1 MHLNLAKISGQSMLG
16 KLLRLPLA
24 LIPRGVAVP
33 VVQGPLRG
41 ARWIVGSSTHG
52 CWVGCYEFTKQ
63 RLFARTVR
71 PGQVVYDIGANVGF
85 YTLLASV
92 LVGPTGRVLAF
103 EPLPRNV
110 AYLRTHVELNHCHN
124 TTVVTAAVSDTM
136 GTARFDGSGDGSMAH
151 LATDGA
157 IAVETVTLD
166 NVVFAQGEPPPHVI
180 KIDVE
185 GAEMAVLR
193 GGQQTIET
201 YRPTI
206 FLALHGPE
214 LQRYCYE
221 WLRSRGYQLVP
232 ITGTLE
238 QSDEIVAVGTA
249 EEARQR

>member
-24 LIPRGVAVP
+24 LIPHGAAVP

-41 ARWIVGSSTHG
+41 VRWIVGASSHG
-52 CWVGCYEFTKQ
+52 CWMGCYEFSKQ
-63 RLFARTVR
+63 RLFAGTVR

-110 AYLRTHVELNHCHN
+110 DYLRTHMRLNHCDN
-124 TTVVTAAVSDTM
+124 VAVVMAAVSDTT
-136 GTARFDGSGDGSMAH
+136 GTARFDGSGDSSMAH
-151 LATDGA
+151 LATEGA
-157 IAVETVTLD
+157 LAVETVTLD
-166 NVVFAQGEPPPHVI
+166 QMVFTRGEPPPQVL

-185 GAEMAVLR
+185 GAEVAVLQ
-193 GGQQTIET
+193 GGRQTIET
-201 YRPTI
+201 YGPTI

-214 LQRYCYE
+214 LQHQCFA
-221 WLRSRGYQLVP
+221 WLRARGYQVTP

-238 QSDEIVAVGTA
+238 QSDEILAVAGRW
-249 EEARQR
+249 EKG

>member
-24 LIPRGVAVP
+24 LIPREVAVP

-41 ARWIVGSSTHG
+41 ARWIVGASTHG
-52 CWVGCYEFTKQ
+52 CWMGCYEFTKQ
-63 RLFARTVR
+63 RLFARTIR

-92 LVGPTGRVLAF
+92 LVGPTGKVLAF

-110 AYLRTHVELNHCHN
+110 DYLRAHLKLNHCHN
-124 TTVVTAAVSDTM
+124 TTLVTAAVSDVM
-136 GTARFDGSGDGSMAH
+136 GTARFDGSGDNSMAH
-151 LATDGA
+151 LASDGA
-157 IAVETVTLD
+157 LTVETVTLD
-166 NVVFAQGEPPPHVI
+166 HVVLTQGEPPPQVL

-185 GAEMAVLR
+185 GAEVAVLQ
-193 GGQQTIET
+193 GGRRTIET

-214 LQRYCYE
+214 LQRDCCA
-221 WLRSRGYQLVP
+221 WLRARGYQLTPV
-232 ITGTLE
+232 TGTLE
-238 QSDEIVAVGTA
+238 QSDEILAVAA
-249 EEARQR
+249 LPL